1 MNDTGLRPQASGG
14 LQKSAARIGIGG
26 PVGSGKTALIECLI
40 PDLVSRGIEVAV
52 VTNDLVTKEDAKRL
66 QNSGLISPD
75 RVLPVEAGA
84 CPIRLFV
91 KIHH

>member
-1 MNDTGLRPQASGG
+1 MNDKDLRIQTTSGS
-14 LQKSAARIGIGG
+14 QKSAARIGIGG

-66 QNSGLISPD
+66 QNSGLIILMQVSPN
-75 RVLPVEAGA
+75 LM
-84 CPIRLFV
+84 
-91 KIHH
+91 